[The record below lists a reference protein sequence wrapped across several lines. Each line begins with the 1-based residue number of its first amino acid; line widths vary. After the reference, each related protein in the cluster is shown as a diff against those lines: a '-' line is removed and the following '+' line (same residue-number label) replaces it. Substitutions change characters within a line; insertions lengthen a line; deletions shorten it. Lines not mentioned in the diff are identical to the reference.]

1 MRPTVWLVSTIEPA
15 PMTDGET
22 DPEIEFR
29 MLHTADEMH
38 AIGEVFQ
45 QVWGSPG
52 AKVPIEMLIAI
63 AHSGG
68 YVAGVYDVG
77 VDDEP
82 HRMLGASVGLLA
94 RHQGSAAL
102 HSHMTGILPG
112 HRSTGLGRAF
122 KLHQQRWAR
131 DHDIDWIVW
140 TFDPLVRHNAWF
152 NIAVLG
158 AEVHQYLESFYGPMT
173 DAMNANDE
181 TDRLLVAWNT
191 ASDPDQPLRDGS
203 DVDPAHRAEIAV
215 PDDVLLLR
223 RTEPAEAARWRTQ
236 VRAEFIEH
244 LGAGARVVGFTRDGS
259 YVLTS

>member
-1 MRPTVWLVSTIEPA
+1 MNTIQP
-15 PMTDGET
+15 DSVGEADLAT
-22 DPEIEFR
+22 PPDDRAFEIR

-68 YVAGVYDVG
+68 YVAGVYDV
-77 VDDEP
+77 P
-82 HRMLGASVGLLA
+82 HDAEAPRMLGASVGLLA

-112 HRSTGLGRAF
+112 HRSTGLGRVF
-122 KLHQQRWAR
+122 KLHQQQWAR
-131 DHDIDWIVW
+131 ERDIDWIVW

-158 AEVHQYLESFYGPMT
+158 AEVHDYLPSFYGPMT

-181 TDRLLVAWNT
+181 TDRLLVAWDT
-191 ASDPDQPLRDGS
+191 RRDPEAPLRDGS
-203 DVDPAHRAEIAV
+203 DVPTDRRVEIAT
-215 PDDVLLLR
+215 PADILLLR
-223 RTEPAEAARWRTQ
+223 RTEPAAAARWRLE
-236 VRAEFIEH
+236 VREQFAEQ
-244 LGAGARVVGFTRDGS
+244 LAAGHPVSGFTRDGA
-259 YVLTS
+259 YVLTN

>member
-1 MRPTVWLVSTIEPA
+1 MNTIQPDRVSAEDLGTP
-15 PMTDGET
+15 PD
-22 DPEIEFR
+22 DRSFEIR

-68 YVAGVYDVG
+68 YVAGVYDAPSDG
-77 VDDEP
+77 EP
-82 HRMLGASVGLLA
+82 ARMLGASVGLLA
-94 RHQGSAAL
+94 RHQGVAAL

-112 HRSTGLGRAF
+112 HRSTGLGRVF
-122 KLHQQRWAR
+122 KLHQQQWAR
-131 DHDIDWIVW
+131 ERDIDWIVW

-158 AEVHQYLESFYGPMT
+158 AEVHDYLPSFYGPMT

-181 TDRLLVAWNT
+181 TDRLLVAWDT
-191 ASDPDQPLRDGS
+191 GRDPDAPLRDGS
-203 DVDPAHRAEIAV
+203 DVPSEGRVEIAT
-215 PDDVLLLR
+215 PADVLLLR
-223 RTEPAEAARWRTQ
+223 RTEPAEAARWRAET
-236 VRAEFIEH
+236 RAQFTEH
-244 LGAGARVVGFTRDGS
+244 LAAGRQVVGITRDGS
-259 YVLTS
+259 YVLTD